1 MTKSVDKSA
10 VLGLAI
16 TTATLRVAQENHDV
30 QMLTDVTTFDP
41 EYVEEI
47 VNLANGYM
55 DWVGFNGEVATR
67 DDIFAT
73 LFGIETEEDWLSE
86 YGSGQK

>member
-16 TTATLRVAQENHDV
+16 TTAALRVAQENHDV

-41 EYVEEI
+41 EYVEDI
-47 VNLANGYM
+47 INSANGYM
-55 DWVGFNGEVATR
+55 EWVGFNGEVATR

-73 LFGIETEEDWLSE
+73 LFGIETEEDWASDYAKGE
-86 YGSGQK
+86 I

>member
-1 MTKSVDKSA
+1 MSESENKSA

-16 TTATLRVAQENHDV
+16 TTAALRVAQENYDV

-41 EYVEEI
+41 EYVEDI
-47 VNLANGYM
+47 INSANGYM
-55 DWVGFNGEVATR
+55 EWVGFNGEVATR

-86 YGSGQK
+86 YGSSQK

>member
-16 TTATLRVAQENHDV
+16 TTASLRVAQENHDV

-55 DWVGFNGEVATR
+55 DWVGFNGEAATR

>member
-16 TTATLRVAQENHDV
+16 TTAVLRVAQENHDV

-41 EYVEEI
+41 EYVEDI
-47 VNLANGYM
+47 INSANGYM
-55 DWVGFNGEVATR
+55 EWVGFHGEVATR

-86 YGSGQK
+86 YGSSQK